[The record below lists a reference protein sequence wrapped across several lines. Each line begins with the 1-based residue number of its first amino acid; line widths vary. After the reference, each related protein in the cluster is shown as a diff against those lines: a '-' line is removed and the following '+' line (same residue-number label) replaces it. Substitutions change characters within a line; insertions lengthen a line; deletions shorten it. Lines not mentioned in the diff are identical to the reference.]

1 MLRIKNVTK
10 RFGGVQALEDVS
22 FSVEEGDIAGL
33 IGPNGAGKTV
43 LFNCITGV
51 YSPTEGQIRFDGS
64 EITNEQTWR
73 RARRGIARGF
83 QQLRIF
89 PDQTPRENLVMAA
102 RPKPI
107 TSNVAAVLGGSDDA
121 EATQRANEILERLDI
136 LDKADLPA
144 GDLSFGQQKLV
155 QFGILLMT
163 EPSLIMLDEIMAGVN
178 PELSDRMKEYVQTYN
193 DAGTTF
199 LIVEHDVPSIMELC
213 DEVTVLSSG
222 KKLMTGTPNEIR
234 NDEEV
239 IEAYLG

>member
-1 MLRIKNVTK
+1 MLRIDNVTK
-10 RFGGVQALEDVS
+10 RFGGVQALQDVS
-22 FSVEEGDIAGL
+22 FEVEEGDIAGL

-51 YSPTEGQIRFDGS
+51 YNTTEGDVYFDS
-64 EITNEQTWR
+64 EEITDKPTWQ
-73 RARRGIARGF
+73 RARRGLARGF

-107 TSNVAAVLGGSDDA
+107 ASNVAAVVRGSDDTAA
-121 EATQRANEILERLDI
+121 EERADEILERLDI
-136 LDKADLPA
+136 LSKADLPA

-155 QFGILLMT
+155 QFGVLLMT

-178 PELSDRMKEYVQTYN
+178 PELSARMKEYVRTYN

-222 KKLMTGTPNEIR
+222 KKLTTGTPNEIR
-234 NDEEV
+234 NNEEV